1 MTLPNDDIP
10 LPPSLKAAARTHWK
24 ALLIEGILLTICGVA
39 AILLPLLASLTITI
53 LLGWLLILTGATALA
68 LTFWARQ
75 LPGFWWS
82 LLSAVVALFAGVVLL
97 VWPLQG
103 TVTLTLIV
111 GAYFLAEG
119 VVTIMYALEHRR
131 ELSERWGWLFAAG
144 LADLLVAAVIISG
157 FPGTAAWAIGLLVG
171 LNLLFGGASLIGVAL
186 GARPR

>member
-1 MTLPNDDIP
+1 MTFPDNDSP
-10 LPPSLKAAARTHWK
+10 LPPGLQAAARAHWK

-39 AILLPLLASLTITI
+39 AVLLPLLASLTITI
-53 LLGWLLILTGATALA
+53 LLGWMLILTGSIGLA

-82 LLSAVVALFAGVVLL
+82 LLSAIVALIAGVVLL
-97 VWPLQG
+97 AWPIQG

-131 ELSERWGWLFAAG
+131 ELSERWAWLLAAG
-144 LADLLVAAVIISG
+144 LADLLVAAIIISG